1 MPIVVQRGALDTI
14 MSGKATERRL
24 RYRNEWRYRS
34 YSATVSW
41 IIQMIVWGL
50 DTILEEL
57 MWPLVVVG
65 VIAAIAV
72 VSLLRNY

>member
-1 MPIVVQRGALDTI
+1 
-14 MSGKATERRL
+14 
-24 RYRNEWRYRS
+24 
-34 YSATVSW
+34 
-41 IIQMIVWGL
+41 MIVWGL
-50 DTILEEL
+50 DTISEEL